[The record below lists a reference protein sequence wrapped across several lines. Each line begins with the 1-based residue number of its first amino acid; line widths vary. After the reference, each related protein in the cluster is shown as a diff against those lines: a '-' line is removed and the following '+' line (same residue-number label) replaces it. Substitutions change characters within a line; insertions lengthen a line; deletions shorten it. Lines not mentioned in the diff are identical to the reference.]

1 LDYYKVYK
9 KLKNS
14 REKIKLNIQEGD
26 EGKIE
31 NIAFKI
37 IRQRVIKGLDKK
49 AHEII
54 RKLPQLLENQHAKKE
69 LFQLLKIDFELPKE
83 EILDEDNKEVD
94 EKTKDVIWSNK
105 YASDVIEHV
114 RKAYIIFENKKE
126 QDTPVELLNI
136 ALEKLNHPNMDITT
150 IELSR
155 IEEAMKISREIQSRA
170 NELEH
175 LLYEAKKNSKKLK
188 KIYKKN

>member
-1 LDYYKVYK
+1 
-9 KLKNS
+9 
-14 REKIKLNIQEGD
+14 
-26 EGKIE
+26 
-31 NIAFKI
+31 
-37 IRQRVIKGLDKK
+37 
-49 AHEII
+49 
-54 RKLPQLLENQHAKKE
+54 
-69 LFQLLKIDFELPKE
+69 
-83 EILDEDNKEVD
+83 
-94 EKTKDVIWSNK
+94 
-105 YASDVIEHV
+105 
-114 RKAYIIFENKKE
+114 
-126 QDTPVELLNI
+126 LLNI